1 MEITSREG
9 RMFIEGCGA
18 EDLARA
24 YGTPLYVY
32 SEPDIVDKCRGIR
45 REFLDKYEDTRAA
58 YAAKAFCTMGM
69 VKLVEREGLCL
80 DVVSGGE
87 LDTAL
92 QAGFPP
98 ERIEFNGNNK
108 LPAELEMAV
117 EAGIG
122 RIIVD
127 GLQELSL
134 LEGICAAR
142 GRKMKVLFRVTP
154 AVDSHT
160 HAYISTGKKDSK
172 FGIPMDPEILWPLVE
187 RALSSQWVDFLG
199 FHFHV
204 GSQLHENGSHLA
216 ALETVLDLSG
226 EMWRRWKRPVRELNI
241 GGGFS
246 ARYLPGEPRQP
257 WSYFLDP
264 VMERVEA
271 RFSALG
277 LPRPAV
283 VIEPGRSIV
292 AEAGLTLYTVGSVKD
307 IPGVRKYVSVDGGM
321 TDNIRPALYQ
331 AAYTVA
337 AATRMDEAARETVTV
352 CGKCCESGDILAR
365 DVSLPPVEAGDLL
378 AVYTT
383 GAYGY
388 SMASNYNSN
397 PIPAAVLVKE
407 GRAEVLVR
415 RQSYADMTA
424 LQEIPPS
431 LR

>member
-1 MEITSREG
+1 
-9 RMFIEGCGA
+9 
-18 EDLARA
+18 
-24 YGTPLYVY
+24 
-32 SEPDIVDKCRGIR
+32 
-45 REFLDKYEDTRAA
+45 
-58 YAAKAFCTMGM
+58 MGM

-87 LDTAL
+87 LYTAL

-307 IPGVRKYVSVDGGM
+307 IPGG
-321 TDNIRPALYQ
+321 
-331 AAYTVA
+331 
-337 AATRMDEAARETVTV
+337 
-352 CGKCCESGDILAR
+352 
-365 DVSLPPVEAGDLL
+365 
-378 AVYTT
+378 
-383 GAYGY
+383 
-388 SMASNYNSN
+388 
-397 PIPAAVLVKE
+397 
-407 GRAEVLVR
+407 AEVRLGGRGHDRQHPPRPLPGGLHRGR
-415 RQSYADMTA
+415 RHPDGRGRPGDGDRLRQVLASPGTSWPGTCPSPRWRPGTYWRCTPPGPTA
-424 LQEIPPS
+424 TPWPATTTAIPSPPPCW
-431 LR
+431 